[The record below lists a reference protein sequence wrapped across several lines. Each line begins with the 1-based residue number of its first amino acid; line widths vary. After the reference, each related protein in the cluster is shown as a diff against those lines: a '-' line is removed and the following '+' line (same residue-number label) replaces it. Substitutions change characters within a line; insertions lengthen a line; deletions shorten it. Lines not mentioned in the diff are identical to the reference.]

1 MTDVVNKYH
10 GTSEKSDEGKMSYY
24 CGLQLADRSLYIL
37 GVIKMKEKIKHM
49 RGFYGIRISPTV
61 CILPKCHP
69 CYGCVWNVKDTNV
82 LFCPFQSCVK
92 NKKGFKIS
100 ESRNDKNGD

>member
-49 RGFYGIRISPTV
+49 YDFYGVS
-61 CILPKCHP
+61 ILPAVCVIPKYHP
-69 CYGCVWNVKDTNV
+69 CYRCVWYAKDANV
-82 LFCPFQSCVK
+82 LFCPFHNCVR
-92 NKKGFKIS
+92 NKKGFMPMKVNK
-100 ESRNDKNGD
+100 NDN